1 MRRRF
6 RLIISGA
13 CALVAALACGVYGQ
27 HVRDE
32 AERVRTEALERYG
45 GEVVSLLVAPDGLEA
60 GEVVDRQNVVE
71 RDWLADL
78 APEGAVVGI
87 DAVLGEE
94 VTVPAAAG
102 APLTELNFRDSEDAI
117 DVPSGRV
124 ALSIPVTEDLGLP
137 SSAVEGTTLAAYE
150 VTDSGV
156 SLLAADLTVLRAP
169 GEHASVGSRGA
180 VTLSVSP
187 GGVASVLASSA
198 EGSLRLALPAD
209 DAEGLETGA
218 EVVRSEAGA
227 GQGEAAAG
235 AEAPGGEEDVA

>member
-1 MRRRF
+1 M
-6 RLIISGA
+6 
-13 CALVAALACGVYGQ
+13 
-27 HVRDE
+27 
-32 AERVRTEALERYG
+32 
-45 GEVVSLLVAPDGLEA
+45 
-60 GEVVDRQNVVE
+60 
-71 RDWLADL
+71 
-78 APEGAVVGI
+78 
-87 DAVLGEE
+87 
-94 VTVPAAAG
+94 
-102 APLTELNFRDSEDAI
+102 
-117 DVPSGRV
+117 
-124 ALSIPVTEDLGLP
+124 
-137 SSAVEGTTLAAYE
+137 
-150 VTDSGV
+150 

-227 GQGEAAAG
+227 GQGEAVAE